1 MGKKR
6 EKNTSYFPSFQT
18 ATNLLS
24 LSNNPINNSNNIDNI
39 QDAAQIKAFYYRE
52 KAKVKNTEKS
62 TKSWSTKFKEFRACA
77 GYSVLLTDLKDISQL
92 QKQIVEFIST
102 MKMKNGSEYKATSVK
117 QSVDALNRYL
127 LHLSP
132 IPQINLHDKYMFPDL
147 HDVLHEKLRDLQKH
161 GFGETLGSVAINSQQ
176 IQQILQHPKIT
187 TDNPEGLLYHVFFRL
202 SIILAMRGGEHYQLK
217 INQFKSDENTDNN
230 GPCSD
235 IQLYLSK
242 RSPSGDEN
250 FYLQLN
256 NTSWLETNI
265 WYKTDHV
272 GKNKLGN
279 FMKKIGRETQ
289 IDIPIE
295 LLSNHS
301 GRKTATQILQDQEV
315 PEQAIMQ
322 LTGHKSVQGVR
333 AYKKVNENQ
342 QLNTLN
348 TLINITDNK
357 SSTFIQENSQNN
369 LINNDNSNS
378 QLPLQE
384 ISLSLNSLNES
395 PIFHNCTFSNVTF
408 NIQYYNVIINAILN
422 IKLNSYN

>member
-6 EKNTSYFPSFQT
+6 EKNTSHFPSFQT

-24 LSNNPINNSNNIDNI
+24 SSNNPINNSNNIDNI
-39 QDAAQIKAFYYRE
+39 QDAAQIKASYYRE

-62 TKSWSTKFKEFRACA
+62 TKSWSTKFEEFRSCA
-77 GYSVLLTDLKDISQL
+77 GYSVPLTDL
-92 QKQIVEFIST
+92 
-102 MKMKNGSEYKATSVK
+102 NEYKATSVK

-147 HDVLHEKLRDLQKH
+147 HDVLHGKLRDLQEH
-161 GFGETLGSVAINSQQ
+161 GFGETLDSVSINSQQ

-187 TDNPEGLLYHVFFRL
+187 TDNPEGLLYRVFFRL

-217 INQFKSDENTDNN
+217 INQFKSDENGGLKFFRYISKNNQRGIQGGQAHIISIPADNN

-242 RSPSGDEN
+242 RPPSGDEN
-250 FYLQLN
+250 FYLQPN

-408 NIQYYNVIINAILN
+408 NIQ
-422 IKLNSYN
+422 K

>member
-1 MGKKR
+1 MGKKC
-6 EKNTSYFPSFQT
+6 EKNTSHFPSFQT

-24 LSNNPINNSNNIDNI
+24 SSNNPINNSNDIDNI
-39 QDAAQIKAFYYRE
+39 QDAAQIKASYYRE

-62 TKSWSTKFKEFRACA
+62 TKSWSTKFEEFCACA
-77 GYSVLLTDLKDISQL
+77 GYSVPLTDLKDISQL

-102 MKMKNGSEYKATSVK
+102 MKMKN
-117 QSVDALNRYL
+117 
-127 LHLSP
+127 
-132 IPQINLHDKYMFPDL
+132 
-147 HDVLHEKLRDLQKH
+147 
-161 GFGETLGSVAINSQQ
+161 
-176 IQQILQHPKIT
+176 
-187 TDNPEGLLYHVFFRL
+187 DNPEGLLYRVFFRL

-217 INQFKSDENTDNN
+217 INQFKSDENADNN

-242 RSPSGDEN
+242 RPPSGDEN
-250 FYLQLN
+250 FYLQPN

-408 NIQYYNVIINAILN
+408 NIQ
-422 IKLNSYN
+422 K

>member
-1 MGKKR
+1 M
-6 EKNTSYFPSFQT
+6 SHFPNFQT
-18 ATNLLS
+18 AINLLS
-24 LSNNPINNSNNIDNI
+24 SSNNSIKNSKYIDNI
-39 QDAAQIKAFYYRE
+39 QDAAH
-52 KAKVKNTEKS
+52 
-62 TKSWSTKFKEFRACA
+62 
-77 GYSVLLTDLKDISQL
+77 LTIISPSS
-92 QKQIVEFIST
+92 FTYIS
-102 MKMKNGSEYKATSVK
+102 
-117 QSVDALNRYL
+117 
-127 LHLSP
+127 
-132 IPQINLHDKYMFPDL
+132 QINLYDKYIFPDL
-147 HDVLHEKLRDLQKH
+147 HDVLHGKLRDLQEH
-161 GFGETLGSVAINSQQ
+161 DFGETLGSVAINSQQ
-176 IQQILQHPKIT
+176 IHQILHHPKIT

-202 SIILAMRGGEHYQLK
+202 SIILAMREGEHYQLK
-217 INQFKSDENTDNN
+217 ISQFKSNENGGLKFFRYISKNNQRGIQGRQAYIILILANDN

-242 RSPSGDEN
+242 RPPSAKDTDEN
-250 FYLQLN
+250 FYLQPN

-265 WYKTDHV
+265 WYKTDHI

-301 GRKTATQILQDQEV
+301 EHKTATQILQDQEV

-357 SSTFIQENSQNN
+357 SSTFIQKNSQNN

-384 ISLSLNSLNES
+384 ISLSLNSLNSLNEL

-408 NIQYYNVIINAILN
+408 NIQ
-422 IKLNSYN
+422 K

>member
-1 MGKKR
+1 MPHKLK
-6 EKNTSYFPSFQT
+6 
-18 ATNLLS
+18 LLTIVRRQKS
-24 LSNNPINNSNNIDNI
+24 
-39 QDAAQIKAFYYRE
+39 
-52 KAKVKNTEKS
+52 KNTEKS
-62 TKSWSTKFKEFRACA
+62 TKSWSTKFEEFRSCA
-77 GYSVLLTDLKDISQL
+77 GYSVPLTDLKDISQL

-102 MKMKNGSEYKATSVK
+102 MKMKNGNEYRATSVK

-147 HDVLHEKLRDLQKH
+147 HDVLHGKLRDLQEH
-161 GFGETLGSVAINSQQ
+161 GFGETLGSVSINSQQ

-187 TDNPEGLLYHVFFRL
+187 TDNPEGLLYRVFFHL

-217 INQFKSDENTDNN
+217 INQFKSDENGGLKFFRYISKNNQRGIQGGQAHIISIPADNN

-242 RSPSGDEN
+242 RPPSGDEN
-250 FYLQLN
+250 FYLQPN

-301 GRKTATQILQDQEV
+301 RRKTATQILQDQEV

-369 LINNDNSNS
+369 LINNDNSNL

-408 NIQYYNVIINAILN
+408 NIQ
-422 IKLNSYN
+422 K

>member
-1 MGKKR
+1 M
-6 EKNTSYFPSFQT
+6 SHFPNFQT
-18 ATNLLS
+18 AINLLS
-24 LSNNPINNSNNIDNI
+24 SSNNSIKNSKYIDNI
-39 QDAAQIKAFYYRE
+39 QDAAH
-52 KAKVKNTEKS
+52 
-62 TKSWSTKFKEFRACA
+62 
-77 GYSVLLTDLKDISQL
+77 LTIISPSS
-92 QKQIVEFIST
+92 FTYIS
-102 MKMKNGSEYKATSVK
+102 
-117 QSVDALNRYL
+117 
-127 LHLSP
+127 
-132 IPQINLHDKYMFPDL
+132 QINLYDKYIFPDL
-147 HDVLHEKLRDLQKH
+147 HDVLHGKLRDLQEH
-161 GFGETLGSVAINSQQ
+161 DFGETLGSVAINSQQ
-176 IQQILQHPKIT
+176 IHQILHHPKIT

-202 SIILAMRGGEHYQLK
+202 SIILAMREGEHYQLK
-217 INQFKSDENTDNN
+217 ISQFKSNENGGLKFFRYISKNN
-230 GPCSD
+230 QRGIQGELRNCSSLTA
-235 IQLYLSK
+235 IQLQNPQYCGFDKSIAA
-242 RSPSGDEN
+242 PSLPSADEN
-250 FYLQLN
+250 FYLQPN

-265 WYKTDHV
+265 WYKTDHI

-301 GRKTATQILQDQEV
+301 EHKTATQILQDQEV

-384 ISLSLNSLNES
+384 ISLSLNSLNSLNEL

-408 NIQYYNVIINAILN
+408 NIQ
-422 IKLNSYN
+422 K